1 MWEGRELPKEV
12 RKEEKK
18 GLTGWH
24 KGLKAYGLRIVS
36 FSFISQQ
43 VEGGGGVWGGEE
55 VLEVEGRR
63 RRGGPEREGL
73 KGMA

>member
-24 KGLKAYGLRIVS
+24 KGLSLWIKNYLFLLYFLTG
-36 FSFISQQ
+36 
-43 VEGGGGVWGGEE
+43 
-55 VLEVEGRR
+55 
-63 RRGGPEREGL
+63 
-73 KGMA
+73 